1 MLTMRHATKLYMCRK
16 PVDFRYGFDGL
27 ANLCQRLAGK
37 DPYSGSVFLFFNRA
51 MTKAKIIYY
60 DGTGSVM
67 IWKRLEAGRYKLPML
82 DENGEFCSLK
92 GTDAALLLEGVDASK
107 IKRGKAWKPSSNKDL
122 N

>member
-1 MLTMRHATKLYMCRK
+1 MLTLGHSTKLFMCRK

-27 ANLCQRLAGK
+27 ANLCKKLAGK

-51 MTKAKIIYY
+51 MTKAKLIYF

-67 IWKRLEAGRYKLPML
+67 IWKRLEAGKYKLPTAL
-82 DENGEFCSLK
+82 DNGEFSALR
-92 GTDAALLLEGVDASK
+92 GTDAALFLEGVDASK
-107 IKRGKAWKPSSNKDL
+107 LKRGKAWQPDSNKDL

>member
-1 MLTMRHATKLYMCRK
+1 MLTLGHSTKLYMCRK

-27 ANLCQRLAGK
+27 ANLCKKMAGK
-37 DPYSGSVFLFFNRA
+37 DPYNGSVFLFFNRS
-51 MTKAKIIYY
+51 MTKAKLIYF

-67 IWKRLEAGRYKLPML
+67 IWKRLEQGKYKLPKT
-82 DENGEFCSLK
+82 DENEEFPTLR

-107 IKRGKAWKPSSNKDL
+107 IKRGKAWKPVSNKDL